1 MSKKEIFCLLV
12 STFTVCYL
20 FNPFFS
26 AVLFSPQTYFYSQAR
41 TSLPP
46 YHSMNEVIIRNP
58 VGSRRFQIHLCI
70 LTWVMSREFTR
81 GSFDELT
88 KKSSKAFCPFKDFQ
102 SDQIRRHSRKIKYS
116 LLITHTKNLD
126 LNLARLTDSFL
137 NNQFINRILGRGGG
151 TLALP

>member
-12 STFTVCYL
+12 STFTLCYL

-46 YHSMNEVIIRNP
+46 YHPPPPLPHDSMNEVIIRKLNP
-58 VGSRRFQIHLCI
+58 GGSRRFQIHLCI
-70 LTWVMSREFTR
+70 LTCVMSREFTR

-88 KKSSKAFCPFKDFQ
+88 KKSSKAFFPFKDFQ

-116 LLITHTKNLD
+116 LLITHAKNVD
-126 LNLARLTDSFL
+126 LNLARLTDSF
-137 NNQFINRILGRGGG
+137 FK
-151 TLALP
+151 

>member
-26 AVLFSPQTYFYSQAR
+26 AVLFSPQTYFYILSR

-46 YHSMNEVIIRNP
+46 YHPPPPPPHDSMNEVIIRKLNP

-102 SDQIRRHSRKIKYS
+102 SDQIRRHSRRIKYS
-116 LLITHTKNLD
+116 LLITHAKNVD
-126 LNLARLTDSFL
+126 LNLARLTDSF
-137 NNQFINRILGRGGG
+137 FK
-151 TLALP
+151 

>member
-46 YHSMNEVIIRNP
+46 YHPPPHDSMNEVIIRKLNP

-70 LTWVMSREFTR
+70 LTWVMSLEFTR

-102 SDQIRRHSRKIKYS
+102 SDQIRRHSRYACKKCRFEFG
-116 LLITHTKNLD
+116 TTNG
-126 LNLARLTDSFL
+126 
-137 NNQFINRILGRGGG
+137 FIF
-151 TLALP
+151 